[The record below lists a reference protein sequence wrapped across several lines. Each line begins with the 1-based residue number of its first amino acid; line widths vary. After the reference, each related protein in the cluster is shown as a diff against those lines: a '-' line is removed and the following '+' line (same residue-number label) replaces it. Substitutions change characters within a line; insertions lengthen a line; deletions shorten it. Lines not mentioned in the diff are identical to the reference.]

1 MTRTPLARLLARA
14 YALTRLSARSGAPL
28 DEVLQQMDERR
39 AARRRFLQQGS
50 AAAAALGLAACAPA
64 ARRWRNEEP
73 VVIVGAGI
81 AGLGCAWRLRKA
93 GVPVKLYEAQ
103 NRVGGRMLSLRGH
116 FADNQ
121 VCELGAELIDT
132 GHKRMRRLAG
142 ELRLH
147 LDDLLSTETRG
158 LHESWYFGGAARSE
172 REILQAFAPMAQAIV
187 RDQALIGD
195 GDIDS
200 RSSEAVKALDRMS
213 LAEWF
218 ERNGV
223 DGWMRSLADV
233 AFTTEM
239 GLECAE
245 QSALNLLT
253 FISPDLDRLRL
264 FGDSDERFRTHD
276 GNDAITTALGQRL
289 GDAVETGSA
298 LEAVRGDAA
307 GGYVVSLRRGAAS
320 VEVKASRLVL
330 AIPFTTLREVKLDVP
345 LPAPQREAIARLRY
359 GTNAKLMIGFERRLW
374 RERHHSTGSLMT
386 DLPLQTTWETSRRQ
400 SGAAGLLTNF
410 TGGRHGAELGEG
422 TPKARADEAAA
433 QLDAVFPGVA
443 ASRGGAR
450 EARFHWPSF
459 RWTQGSYACFTP
471 GDWTSLREHIA
482 TQSGNLYFIGEHCS
496 PDNQGF
502 MEGGLETGELAAQS
516 ILGGKSSQAAVTR
529 RQALGLA

>member
-14 YALTRLSARSGAPL
+14 YALTRLAARSGAPL

-39 AARRRFLQQGS
+39 AARRRFLQQGG

-64 ARRWRNEEP
+64 ARRWRDEEP

-93 GVPVKLYEAQ
+93 GVPVRLYEAQ
-103 NRVGGRMLSLRGH
+103 NRVGGRMHSLRGH
-116 FADNQ
+116 FADDQ

-132 GHKRMRRLAG
+132 GHQRMRKLAG
-142 ELRLH
+142 ELGLH

-172 REILQAFAPMAQAIV
+172 REILQAFVPAARAIA

-200 RSSEAVKALDRMS
+200 RSSEAVKALDR
-213 LAEWF
+213 LTLTQWF

-239 GLECAE
+239 GLDCDE

-253 FISPDLDRLRL
+253 FISPDLDSLHL
-264 FGDSDERFRTHD
+264 FGDSDERFRTHV
-276 GNDAITTALGQRL
+276 GNDAITTELGRRL

-298 LEAVRGDAA
+298 LEAVRGDA
-307 GGYVVSLRRGAAS
+307 GGYVVTLRRGAAS
-320 VEVKASRLVL
+320 VDVKASRLVL
-330 AIPFTTLREVKLDVP
+330 AIPFTTLREVRLDLP
-345 LPAPQREAIARLRY
+345 LPPQQREAIARLRY

-374 RERHHSTGSLMT
+374 REQHHSSGSLMT

-400 SGAAGLLTNF
+400 AGAAGILTNF
-410 TGGRHGAELGEG
+410 TGGRHGAQLGEG
-422 TPKARADEAAA
+422 TPRARADEAAA
-433 QLDAVFPGVA
+433 QLDAVFPGIA
-443 ASRGGAR
+443 ASRGSAR

-459 RWTQGSYACFTP
+459 RWAQGSYACFGP
-471 GDWTSLREHIA
+471 GDWTGLREHIA
-482 TQSGNLYFIGEHCS
+482 TPGGNLYFVGEHCS

-502 MEGGLETGELAAQS
+502 MEGALETGELAAKA
-516 ILGGKSSQAAVTR
+516 ILGGKPAQATGLAR